1 MVAVIK
7 DDTHVPATVR
17 YDPGPDVLYVE
28 RGVQIPSKR
37 QDRLRGIVLWF
48 AISNDEPSGVTVTGL
63 VGNGWHRE
71 LSALSQIV
79 GSHLAVDPMEAMFA
93 IQRATKD

>member
-7 DDTHVPATVR
+7 DDTHVPTTVR

-48 AISNDEPSGVTVTGL
+48 AISNDEPSGVTVTGF